1 MSRDL
6 TAAMQSAVQA
16 DVVRPILIVK
26 IATAGGDVRVWSGY
40 GDLTFNGEIYQGTG
54 TLGGVSNI
62 QESADLQA
70 NGITFSLSGVPSDL
84 ISTALGQMRQGMNA
98 QMWFGALDVST
109 GQLIADPYELFTGFT
124 DVPSI
129 DEGAETATISIT
141 VENRLID
148 LERPRTRR
156 YTKED
161 QNLDYPGDLG
171 FDFVPS
177 LQDKEII
184 WGRT

>member
-1 MSRDL
+1 MARDL
-6 TAAMQSAVQA
+6 TTALADAVQSG
-16 DVVRPILIVK
+16 VVRPIVIAK
-26 IATAGGDVRVWSGY
+26 IGTAGGDVRAWSGV
-40 GDLTFNGEIYQGTG
+40 GDLVFNGETYQGTG
-54 TLGGVSNI
+54 TLGGVSQV

-70 NGITFSLSGVPSDL
+70 NGVTFSLSGVPSEL

-98 QMWFGALDVST
+98 QLWFGALDTST

-141 VENRLID
+141 AENRLLD
-148 LERPRTRR
+148 LERARTRR

-161 QNLDYPGDLG
+161 QAIDYPGDLG

-177 LQDKEII
+177 LQDKELI
-184 WGRT
+184 WGRS

>member
-6 TAAMQSAVQA
+6 TAAMQSAVQS
-16 DVVRPILIVK
+16 DTVRPILLVK
-26 IATAGGDVRVWSGY
+26 IATAGGDVRAWSGY
-40 GDLTFNGEIYQGTG
+40 GDLTFNGEVYQGTG

-70 NGITFSLSGVPSDL
+70 NGVTFSLSGVPSEM
-84 ISTALGQMRQGMNA
+84 ISLALGQMRQGMNA
-98 QMWFGALDVST
+98 QIWVGALDLAT
-109 GQLIADPYELFTGFT
+109 GQIIADPDNPFTGFT

-129 DEGAETATISIT
+129 TEGAETATISIT
-141 VENRLID
+141 AENRLID

-161 QNLDYPGDLG
+161 QKLDYPGDLG

-177 LQDKEII
+177 LQDKELI
-184 WGRT
+184 WGRS